1 MPILSKRY
9 RASSIPETN
18 TASAAGKA
26 SVCEPPILGKTLPKL
41 LDEACALRPNSKAF
55 NHFSRGHW
63 KAYSNQDFRQD
74 ARALSQR
81 LLCLGLA
88 KGDRVAFLMRSDVN
102 FALADLA
109 CAYAGLISVPI
120 TLTETLANIAFILSH
135 SQAKVLFISNLD
147 LLYQVV
153 PQLWDKTDLN
163 TIIVVDVPQNWP
175 QVREQAL
182 HCKVTESKEFVC
194 NSHDSLCLPL
204 FSKEVETQRP
214 CPPFPQCIRTLS
226 WDELCQQE
234 AVSQASSPLD
244 PSQASHSI
252 HPHDVATIL
261 YTPVD
266 SGTLKGVMLTHENLT
281 ANALTAFRGAKIG
294 WGAQQRALSFLPLT
308 HVFARVLFYGHLYYG
323 HSLYFTSPS
332 RVMKQLGV
340 VKPTIFATV
349 PILLEK
355 TYSKLLQLSQSQS
368 PTHYPAT
375 PATDGHRWKR
385 HFSRIQQ
392 RLLPQG
398 LSSELSWR
406 LLAWG
411 LHLAQRYEPGQKP
424 QGFYRLQLHLA
435 DWLVFRRWRSQFG
448 GKVTCLLCGGAPLRP
463 EVARVFAAAGFP
475 LVQGY
480 GLTQTS
486 SVVAYSRGKHMRP
499 DTVGIPAEGAEIM
512 LTSDGEVLVRGP
524 YTMKGYFRD
533 EAATQSAVDA
543 EGWFHTGDR
552 GQFDCD
558 GFLSITGSKKSL
570 FKLAT
575 GKYVAPE
582 LLEQAVVRSPLI
594 AHAVAVGRGRKFCGL
609 LVFPDV
615 DALHPHLQALGSAK
629 PLAQLLQ
636 HSEIL
641 QHYQAWIDTVNQQ
654 FPKWSTVKRF
664 QIVNASFP
672 VNTSR
677 DAIAQIFAVQIESL
691 YQETAGTGPRHS
703 AQAVV
708 PPPIAKAV
716 EQPLE
721 KSRIVHSSPSF
732 TMPPS

>member
-1 MPILSKRY
+1 MPILNKRY
-9 RASSIPETN
+9 RTTSIPEAN
-18 TASAAGKA
+18 TTLATRGHSG
-26 SVCEPPILGKTLPKL
+26 CEPPIRGKTLPEL
-41 LDEACALRPNSKAF
+41 LDDACDRRPNPKAF
-55 NHFSRGHW
+55 NHFSHGDW
-63 KAYSNQDFRQD
+63 KAHSNQDFRQN
-74 ARALSQR
+74 AIALSQQ
-81 LLCLGLA
+81 LLGLGLV

-109 CAYAGLISVPI
+109 CAYAGLVSVPI
-120 TLTETLANIAFILSH
+120 TLTETLANIAFVLGH
-135 SQAKVLFISNLD
+135 SQAKVLLISNLD

-163 TIIVVDVPQNWP
+163 TIVVVDVPQNWS
-175 QVREQAL
+175 QVREQTLQCDANKSKAL
-182 HCKVTESKEFVC
+182 VC
-194 NSHDSLCLPL
+194 NSNNCLCLPL
-204 FSKEVETQRP
+204 FSEEVETQRP
-214 CPPFPQCIRTLS
+214 CPPFPQCIQTLS
-226 WDELCQQE
+226 WDELCQRE
-234 AVSQASSPLD
+234 AVPQASNSPSNFA
-244 PSQASHSI
+244 PPQASHSVS
-252 HPHDVATIL
+252 PHDVATIL

-266 SGTLKGVMLTHENLT
+266 TGVLKGVMLTHENLT
-281 ANALTAFRGAKIG
+281 ANALTAFRGSKIG
-294 WGAQQRALSFLPLT
+294 WGAKQRALSFLPLT

-355 TYSKLLQLSQSQS
+355 TYSKLLQLSEPQ
-368 PTHYPAT
+368 PPMRPPT
-375 PATDGHRWKR
+375 PALGGHHWKR

-392 RLLPQG
+392 RFLPQG
-398 LSSELSWR
+398 LSEELSWR

-411 LHLAQRYEPGQKP
+411 LHLAQRYDPSQRPRGL
-424 QGFYRLQLHLA
+424 YRLQLRIA

-448 GKVTCLLCGGAPLRP
+448 GKITCLLCGGAPLRP
-463 EVARVFAAAGFP
+463 EVARVFVAAGFP

-486 SVVAYSRGKHMRP
+486 SVVAYSRDNHRRP
-499 DTVGIPAEGAEIM
+499 DTVGVPAEGAEMM
-512 LTSDGEVLVRGP
+512 LASDGEVLVRGP
-524 YTMKGYFRD
+524 YIMKGYFRD

-552 GQFDCD
+552 GQFDRD
-558 GFLSITGSKKSL
+558 GFLTITGSKKSL

-582 LLEQAVVRSPLI
+582 LLEQAVVRSPLV

-615 DALHPHLQALGSAK
+615 DALQPHLRALGSAK

-636 HSEIL
+636 HPEVL
-641 QHYQAWIDTVNQQ
+641 QHYQTWIDAVNQQ

-672 VNTSR
+672 VDASR
-677 DAIAQIFAVQIESL
+677 DAIAQIFAAQVESL
-691 YQETAGTGPRHS
+691 YQETTGTGPRHS
-703 AQAVV
+703 AQAV
-708 PPPIAKAV
+708 PPPLVKAI
-716 EQPLE
+716 EARIDLE
-721 KSRIVHSSPSF
+721 EKYV
-732 TMPPS
+732 